1 MESKYGFLKLS
12 LAEFKSWIQDQRIA
26 RTILTVQQHHTWSPS
41 YVHFNGSNHF
51 ERQAAIKNYHV
62 RNNGWQDIGQHFTSF
77 PDGTIMTGRSLEAT
91 PACIYG
97 ANRDS
102 ICIEHFGNFD
112 IHGDTMTPEHRE
124 TIVEMTAALCDKFRL
139 PLNSFSIIYHHWFD
153 LNTGMRNNGTG
164 INKSCP
170 GTNFFGGNKV
180 DDFHANFLPLLE
192 QSLLGRPTPMPS
204 NSIQKYAVVTAS
216 SLNVRESYSGSAA
229 KVSDREPAQL
239 GAILRVYDE
248 KNGWLKI
255 SNSQSH
261 WVYGKYTIEVKRA
274 TVNANVLNVR
284 SGQGT
289 NYPVV
294 DTLMNKEEVFIS
306 EEENGWCKISLEDKW
321 LSKSFLDFS

>member
-112 IHGDTMTPEHRE
+112 IHGDTMTPEHQE
-124 TIVEMTAALCDKFRL
+124 TIVEMTAALCEKFRL

-239 GAILRVYDE
+239 GAILRIYDE

-255 SNSQSH
+255 SNSQFH

>member
-192 QSLLGRPTPMPS
+192 QSLLGRPFPTPS

-216 SLNVRESYSGSAA
+216 SLNVRESSSGSAA

-321 LSKSFLDFS
+321 LSKSYLDFS